1 MRRMATAFMI
11 STLIAPGVL
20 LAHEGHAHK
29 MMGTVTAV
37 HADMKHVE
45 IKTTAGQAQSFYVN
59 DTTKFLQGSK
69 TLTLSDLKD
78 GQRVVVTATMEG
90 EKMIASE
97 VRVGTVAKAAAKK
110 TSTKTSTQQHSH

>member
-1 MRRMATAFMI
+1 MRRIAAAFIIATVV
-11 STLIAPGVL
+11 APGVL

-29 MMGTVTAV
+29 MMGTLTAI

-45 IKTTAGQAQSFYVN
+45 IKTTAGKAESFYVS
-59 DTTKFLQGSK
+59 DATKFLQGSK
-69 TLTLSDLKD
+69 SLTLSDLKE
-78 GQRVVVTATMEG
+78 GQRVVVTATMES

-97 VRVGTVAKAAAKK
+97 VRVGAAAKATAKK